1 MHTSLALLTSAAA
14 PALQRTAESAPRGVA
29 GGAPDLTWLM
39 AVAAVLV
46 VVIGCVAYGFKRL
59 VAGTIKARA
68 SRRDLAVLDVLPL
81 GGKRQLAVVRC
92 FDRTFAIG
100 LGERD
105 VSLVAELDHDAV
117 EKDRADRSAAD
128 PFKSR
133 LEAARAQLLA
143 VRDLVP
149 APRRAAERP
158 APPATPVEV
167 DSSRAGTE
175 REYIA

>member
-1 MHTSLALLTSAAA
+1 MHTSLALLIPAAA
-14 PALQRTAESAPRGVA
+14 TALQRTAGSAPRSVA

-59 VAGTIKARA
+59 VAGSIKARA
-68 SRRDLAVLDVLPL
+68 SRRELAVLDVLPL
-81 GGKRQLAVVRC
+81 GGKRQLAGVRC
-92 FDRTFAIG
+92 FDRTFALG

-117 EKDRADRSAAD
+117 AKDRAEREPGD

-149 APRRAAERP
+149 APRRSSARP
-158 APPATPVEV
+158 APPTTPIEVE
-167 DSSRAGTE
+167 SSRPGTE
-175 REYIA
+175 KEYIA